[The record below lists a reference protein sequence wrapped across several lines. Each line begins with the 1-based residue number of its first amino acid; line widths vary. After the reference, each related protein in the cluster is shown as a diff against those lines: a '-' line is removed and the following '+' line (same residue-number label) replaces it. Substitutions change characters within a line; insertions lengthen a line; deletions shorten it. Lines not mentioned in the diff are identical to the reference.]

1 MQSTTLKLEK
11 APIRLV
17 INPFDVRARLAEGH
31 ACGGWD
37 EKFRC
42 AVTLTSEDLDEHGF
56 VVENMTVIKTIR
68 EFFKGKKYVASCEQ
82 LCQCIA
88 HICHKLA
95 GERLTHVHVKVY
107 NLTGHLEIDWN
118 RGETIPPLPFCVTKN
133 IKPKRNFTGVR

>member
-1 MQSTTLKLEK
+1 MKKSTATVLNPNL

-37 EKFRC
+37 EKFKTQ
-42 AVTLTSEDLDEHGF
+42 VTLTSQNLDEHGF
-56 VVENMTVIKTIR
+56 VVENLTVIRTIR
-68 EFFKGKKYVASCEQ
+68 KFFKGKKYVASCEQ

-88 HICHKLA
+88 RICLDLV

-107 NLTGHLEIDWN
+107 NLTGHLEMDWDK
-118 RGETIPPLPFCVTKN
+118 GESIPPLPFCVTKG
-133 IKPKRNFTGVR
+133 KK

>member
-1 MQSTTLKLEK
+1 MKNSETLKLDY

-37 EKFRC
+37 EKFRA
-42 AVTLTSEDLDEHGF
+42 AVTLECENLDKHGF

-68 EFFKGKKYVASCEQ
+68 KFFKGRKYVASCEQ

-88 HICHKLA
+88 HICHDLV
-95 GERLTHVHVKVY
+95 GERLTCAEVKVY
-107 NLTGHLEIDWN
+107 NLTGHLEIKWCK
-118 RGETIPPLPFCVTKN
+118 GEAIPPLPFCVTK
-133 IKPKRNFTGVR
+133 KK